1 MNTSPNFW
9 RNFFAVFKREFFS
22 YFNSPLAYIILIIF
36 LLLVQGFTFFFG
48 RFLETDNAAL
58 TDSFFTW
65 HPWIYMVLAPAVGMR
80 LWSEEHRL
88 GTFELIMTMPV
99 TPWQTILGKFVAAAV
114 VWAIALFCTFP
125 IVWTVGYLGHPDY
138 GPILSAYLASYLYA
152 ISCLAITC
160 AISAFTRSQVICL
173 IISVAICL
181 LLTLLGMQQV
191 VEASVKVLPAS
202 AEGFIRFVAY
212 LCLLT
217 HFYDLSKGLVLF
229 KDLLYFLSIITV
241 SLTVTAWALQTKRA

>member
-36 LLLVQGFTFFFG
+36 LLLAQGFTFFFG
-48 RFLETDNAAL
+48 KFLENDNAAL
-58 TDSFFTW
+58 TEAFFTY

-99 TPWQTILGKFVAAAV
+99 TPWQTILGKFVAASV
-114 VWAIALFCTFP
+114 VWFIALLCTFP
-125 IVWTVGYLGHPDY
+125 IVVTVGYLGHPDF
-138 GPILSAYLASYLYA
+138 GPIVSAYLASYLYA
-152 ISCLAITC
+152 ICCLAITC

-181 LLTLLGMQQV
+181 LLTLLGTQQV
-191 VEASVKVLPAS
+191 VDGMVKAFPGWT
-202 AEGFIRFVAY
+202 EGAIRFVAY
-212 LCLLT
+212 LCLMT

-229 KDLLYFLSIITV
+229 KDLLYFLSIIIV
-241 SLTVTAWALQTKRA
+241 SLSVTAWALQVKRA